1 MNAKKEQ
8 VKIIPSFL
16 LDALPNTIIFEMEE
30 ARRIC
35 GGADIEEIRLRRE
48 RCSEFLFFGTSI
60 MGKKSI
66 SANEIEEVFYRLC
79 DGSVYAHAN
88 TICQGYIRSQNG
100 VRIGICGRAVIEKG
114 TVNAVHDISS
124 INIRLPCKF
133 LPNVRNVADIF
144 VSSYGGMLVF
154 SPPGVGKTTLLR
166 SLSKELSGRYKKK
179 TALIDTRSELSAG
192 LDGKDLRLDILEG
205 YPRGIGIEIA
215 VRTLNPDV
223 IICDEIGS
231 IHESEALL
239 LAQSCGVPIIASAHG
254 ESAKSLIE
262 REGIARL
269 HRAGIFQNYVKIER
283 ERDSRNFNLTITAR
297 DKISD
302 TEEDD
307 EV

>member
-8 VKIIPSFL
+8 RRIIPNFL
-16 LDALPNTIIFEMEE
+16 FDALPDTIILEIEE
-30 ARRIC
+30 ARRLC

-48 RCSEFLFFGTSI
+48 RCSEFVFFGTSI
-60 MGKKSI
+60 MGKKI
-66 SANEIEEVFYRLC
+66 LSAKEMDEVFYRLC
-79 DGSVYAHAN
+79 GGSVYAYAD
-88 TICQGYIRSQNG
+88 TICQGYIRAENG
-100 VRIGICGRAVIEKG
+100 VRIGICGRAVIG
-114 TVNAVHDISS
+114 GGRVNAVHDISS
-124 INIRLPCKF
+124 INIRIPCAF
-133 LPNVRNVADIF
+133 LPDVKNVADIF
-144 VSSYGGMLVF
+144 MASYGGMLVF

-166 SLSKELSGRYKKK
+166 SLSKELSGRCKRK

-231 IHESEALL
+231 SSEADALL

-262 REGIARL
+262 REGISRL
-269 HRAGIFQNYVKIER
+269 HRAGIFHNYMKIER
-283 ERDSRNFNLTITAR
+283 ERNSRNFKFTVTER

-302 TEEDD
+302 TEGNDD
-307 EV
+307 V